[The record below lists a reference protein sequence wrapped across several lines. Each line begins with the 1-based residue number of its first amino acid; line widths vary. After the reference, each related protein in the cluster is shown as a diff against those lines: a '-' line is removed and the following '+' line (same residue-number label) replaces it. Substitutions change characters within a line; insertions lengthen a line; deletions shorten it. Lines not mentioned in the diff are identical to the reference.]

1 LETARLGQL
10 PLQAGRPFLRLLPCP
25 ALGSDDLGATT
36 RAPGSRRL
44 VDYFIFLP
52 LFPFLPIAIG
62 IPVTGFIG
70 IGLPIFIDFF
80 GGIFRAKD
88 FLLGYVNRIGDLAAC
103 ACHSLS
109 SGCVPPLVADC
120 DRPLVYWLCRYI

>member
-25 ALGSDDLGATT
+25 ALGPDDLGATA

-44 VDYFIFLP
+44 VGYFIFLP
-52 LFPFLPIAIG
+52 FFPFLPIGIDSIPAIR
-62 IPVTGFIG
+62 IG
-70 IGLPIFIDFF
+70 IGLDIFDFIF

-120 DRPLVYWLCRYI
+120 DRPLVYWLCR